1 MNGQLQPGTILTSQ
15 ANVPYTVV
23 SLLGA
28 GGQGEVYHVEAAG
41 TSKALKWYFPS
52 NALPQQKAIL
62 EQLVEM
68 GKPDDSFLWPED
80 LVFSPDRKT
89 FGYIMPLR
97 PKKYKGL
104 IDLLKCR
111 VNPSFYVLC
120 RAAYNL
126 AKAYEKLHASGN
138 CYRDINYG
146 NLFFDS
152 ATGDVLI
159 CDNDNVAPKNMP
171 CLVKGTYGFMA
182 PEIMR
187 GEAKPSRYTDQYSL
201 AVLLFHIFMVSH
213 PLHGRLEANIKCW
226 DIPAQ
231 DMLYGTHPV
240 FIFDPNDSSN
250 RPVKGV
256 HDNALIYW
264 AICPQA
270 LRDLFIESF
279 TTGLVSPHKRVTEN
293 RWMDAIANMMSCICP
308 CPKCGAE
315 TFYDE
320 AKAAEGKTHICW
332 NCKSSVP
339 IPSTLAIGK
348 RRVLMLPDAEIRS
361 HQIHGDYDM
370 DTVVGRVVRNPNNPR
385 LMGIRNE
392 EKGNWTYIKT
402 DGTQVPVAPGRSAG
416 IAQGAKIDF
425 GYKIGEFK

>member
-1 MNGQLQPGTILTSQ
+1 MNEQLQSGAVLTSQ
-15 ANVPYTVV
+15 AGIAYNVV
-23 SLLGA
+23 SFLGA

-41 TSKALKWYFPS
+41 THKALKWYFPQ
-52 NALPQQKAIL
+52 NALPLQKEIL
-62 EQLVEM
+62 VQLIQM
-68 GKPDDSFLWPED
+68 GKPDDAFLWPED
-80 LVFSPDRKT
+80 LVLAPDGKT

-97 PKKYKGL
+97 PQKYKGL
-104 IDLLKCR
+104 VDLLKCR
-111 VNPSFYVLC
+111 VNPSFYALC

-146 NLFFDS
+146 NLFFDPD
-152 ATGDVLI
+152 TGDVLI
-159 CDNDNVAPKNMP
+159 CDNDNVAPKNMT

-182 PEIMR
+182 PEIIR

-201 AVLLFHIFMVSH
+201 AVLLFHIFMVAH
-213 PLHGRLEANIKCW
+213 PLHGRLEASIKCW

-231 DMLYGTHPV
+231 NLLYGTHPV

-293 RWMDAIANMMSCICP
+293 RWMDVIANMMSCIRR
-308 CPKCGAE
+308 CPKCSAE
-315 TFYDE
+315 VFYDE
-320 AKAAEGKTHICW
+320 AKAAIRQPHTCW
-332 NCKSSVP
+332 KCKSVVP
-339 IPSTLAIGK
+339 MPSTLAVGK
-348 RRVLMLPDAEIRS
+348 RRVLLMPDAEVRA
-361 HQIHGDYDM
+361 HQIYGNYDM
-370 DTVVGRVVRNPNNPR
+370 DTVAGRVVRNPANPR
-385 LMGIRNE
+385 IMGIRNE
-392 EKGNWTYIKT
+392 GTSSWTYIKP
-402 DGTQVPVAPGRSAG
+402 DGTQGAVVPGKSAV
-416 IAQGAKIDF
+416 IAAGTKIDF
-425 GYKIGEFK
+425 GTKIGEFR